1 MSYSSRLR
9 IPQNGILLRMSERPS
24 LQLDSSLERDLA
36 GSLYN
41 YTWSL
46 MVLPE
51 RDAVTDDQMVHA
63 AHASA
68 YHWMTVG
75 EPRHHCRGEWL
86 CARVYTLVG
95 RAEPALHQA
104 HRCLAL
110 CEQHESE
117 LADWDMPY
125 AHEALARA
133 HALAG
138 DAASAAQHRA
148 AAQALVPGVADP
160 SDRAQLESDLAS
172 L

>member
-1 MSYSSRLR
+1 MSYSGRLR
-9 IPQNGILLRMSERPS
+9 IPQNGILLRMPERPS

-68 YHWMTVG
+68 YHWMSVG

-95 RAEPALHQA
+95 RAEPALHHA
-104 HRCLAL
+104 RRCLAL
-110 CEQHESE
+110 CEQHVSE
-117 LADWDMPY
+117 LADWDMAY

-138 DAASAAQHRA
+138 DRDRAAEHRA
-148 AAQALVPGVADP
+148 AAEALVPGVADP
-160 SDRAQLESDLAS
+160 SDRAQLQSDLAS

>member
-1 MSYSSRLR
+1 M
-9 IPQNGILLRMSERPS
+9 PEQPS
-24 LQLDSSLERDLA
+24 LQLDATLERDLA

-41 YTWSL
+41 YTWVL
-46 MVLPE
+46 ME
-51 RDAVTDDQMVHA
+51 RTDRSAGEDDEMVHA

-95 RAEPALHQA
+95 RAEPALHHA
-104 HRCLAL
+104 RRCLAL
-110 CEQHESE
+110 CEEHAAG
-117 LADWDMPY
+117 LADWDLPY

-133 HALAG
+133 YAVAG
-138 DAASAAQHRA
+138 DADRVAEHRA
-148 AAQALVPGVADP
+148 AAEALLADVADP
-160 SDRAQLESDLAS
+160 QDREQLERDLAS